1 MEDASTVATAVRD
14 GWVVWEVP
22 GKPVA
27 VRLRFDLL
35 GRLGMAVREGFRALP
50 RRGLETGGLLIGTR
64 RDNGGRPVVEIEEFE
79 AVESEHAA
87 GPSYLLSE
95 TDRRLLELRIAAHG
109 TSGRRPHVVG
119 FYRSHTRSGFGI
131 TLEDEYVFS
140 NYFRKSSDV
149 FLLIKSNEPAVP
161 TAGFL
166 IREGGKILSETPY
179 LQFTLSPDFALRA
192 AREAPPTLPPPAPV
206 PALPPPPVPALP
218 PPAPLPAL
226 PSQTVVATSPPAF
239 RLGGARL
246 VILSAAAV
254 AILAAGV
261 SFAIWRRPPPA
272 ASDGTTAQLALSVSN
287 SGSGLRLSW
296 NHRASQQANQ
306 ATLWIRDGE
315 VEHKV
320 QLDAKQLSEGSIAY
334 WPTTS
339 DVDFRLQLLRPGG
352 QVTES
357 VRSIG
362 GPVRPFEQPA
372 PIEAAVPSLP
382 QILPTP
388 VVRRASETRMESQQ
402 HFRPFEFTE
411 LPVKQASLPEPPAID
426 QMAAPA
432 LPKGLSFLRAMAPI
446 HGPGSRDE
454 AGPYLRVRV
463 EPVERH
469 SRSFPLVGRRHP
481 QPSYSPPAPVRQPSI
496 PVLLAQNL
504 ERAVNIDVK
513 VYVNKSGKV
522 EYSEML
528 SKVTP
533 ENRDL
538 AAAAVFSARKC
549 EFVPAH
555 AGSDTVPGEVI
566 LHYQFGPSSHASGD
580 QEAAVR

>member
-1 MEDASTVATAVRD
+1 MDDASTVATTVRD

-22 GKPVA
+22 GKPVV
-27 VRLRFDLL
+27 VRLSFDVVS
-35 GRLGMAVREGFRALP
+35 RLGLAVREGFRALP

-64 RDNGGRPVVEIEEFE
+64 RDIGGSVVVEIQEFE

-149 FLLIKSNEPAVP
+149 FMLIKSNEPAPP
-161 TAGFL
+161 TGGFL

-179 LQFTLSPDFALRA
+179 LQFTFSSEFALRA
-192 AREAPPTLPPPAPV
+192 AREAPA
-206 PALPPPPVPALP
+206 ALP
-218 PPAPLPAL
+218 PPASVPAL
-226 PSQTVVATSPPAF
+226 PTQTVVTTSPPLL
-239 RLGGARL
+239 RLAPARL
-246 VILSAAAV
+246 VIFSAVAAAM
-254 AILAAGV
+254 LAAGV

-272 ASDGTTAQLALSVSN
+272 ASDGITAPLALSVSN

-296 NHRASQQANQ
+296 NHRASQQVRQ
-306 ATLWIRDGE
+306 AILWIRDGE

-320 QLDAKQLSEGSIAY
+320 ELDAKQLSEGSIAY

-339 DVDFRLQLLRPGG
+339 DVDFRLQLLRPAG

-362 GPVRPFEQPA
+362 GPVRPPEQPA
-372 PIEAAVPSLP
+372 PVEAVVPSLP
-382 QILPTP
+382 QILPTM
-388 VVRRASETRMESQQ
+388 VVRRRSERGVASQQ
-402 HFRPFEFTE
+402 RFRPFEVFE
-411 LPVKQASLPEPPAID
+411 PPVKQMSLPEPPAID
-426 QMAAPA
+426 PIAAPA
-432 LPKGLSFLRAMAPI
+432 LPKSVSFLRAMSPI
-446 HGPGSRDE
+446 HGPNSNND
-454 AGPYLRVRV
+454 ADPYLRVRV
-463 EPVERH
+463 EPVQH
-469 SRSFPLVGRRHP
+469 LSRSFPLLGKRHLLT
-481 QPSYSPPAPVRQPSI
+481 SYSPPAPVRQPAI
-496 PVLLAQNL
+496 PVLPAQNSL
-504 ERAVNIDVK
+504 EHPVSIDVK

-533 ENRDL
+533 DNRDL

-566 LHYQFGPSSHASGD
+566 LHYQFGPSSRAPGD